1 MKYDLRELF
10 PFGIISDAPSVSYQ
24 AALIHRI
31 AAETLDMNN
40 PTAWRDILPRLR
52 AAGVPHREAL
62 TVRREGTPSCF
73 LGRATRE
80 VEVDGLRRLCP
91 LRSSDRFD
99 RCS

>member
-10 PFGIISDAPSVSYQ
+10 PFGIISDAPSVSYL
-24 AALIHRI
+24 AALLHRI

-62 TVRREGTPSCF
+62 TVRRDVWDV
-73 LGRATRE
+73 RKATRAAKC
-80 VEVDGLRRLCP
+80 VDQPNRCGGG
-91 LRSSDRFD
+91 RS
-99 RCS
+99 